1 VSVERLLSD
10 LGARGI
16 EVWLDGGQ
24 LRYRGPENAVSAE
37 VLGRLREAK
46 GEIVAWL
53 AAEETRPFPVTS
65 GQRALWFLH
74 QADTSSP
81 AYHVRFTVDLAEGV
95 DAARIERAM
104 QELAARHLVIRTCFR
119 APDGE
124 PVQVV
129 RRDLEW
135 RLRERSLR
143 QGESPEAEADEP
155 FDLECGP
162 VCRITLFRRAE
173 GGQTLQITAHH
184 VAFDYAA
191 LEVLTTELRA
201 CYAGE
206 GAKLPRL
213 TATFRGHAEAEARR
227 LAGEDGNRLR
237 RFWQGEL
244 TGPLPTLTIP
254 SVRPR
259 PAVQTWRGDTH
270 YADLPAEL
278 TGGLRDLARAERATL
293 YTVMLAAWQT
303 LLFRHTH
310 QDDLIVGTPVSGR
323 GRPELES
330 VVGYFA
336 NAIPIRAHFKPR
348 MTFRQLLAETRER
361 VLNAVAHGDYPL
373 PTLIQELQIERDPAR
388 PPLFQ
393 TTFVWNQRDA
403 AEAPGHP
410 GDPLY
415 TDRFSSEQR
424 GANYDISLSVYDV
437 AGPLRLALA
446 YNRDLF
452 DRAEAAAI
460 AGRFEQ
466 LLRSIAAD
474 PDGALDHLRIE
485 AAPRIRGPLPDG
497 DGQRSFH
504 QERIWFID
512 QFEAG
517 KVYPGPPTY
526 HNLVGTARIEG
537 EPDAERLRAALQALV
552 KRHSWPDTAE
562 FTVAEW
568 SEDAVERERAE
579 PFDLAGELPLRGA
592 LFTGANVLALT
603 VHHYLAD
610 TATVR
615 LLLDEWLAIY
625 RGAAPAPARSYAG
638 YAARQRNMAADEVE
652 TLRRYWFHALRGRLQ
667 PLTLPYDHPRAPIH
681 VYRAGVIGC
690 ETSDGMGEVEQLAA
704 FAGMLRRYSGQEE
717 IVIGVA
723 DAGREEFADIAGPLS
738 NLLVLRAR
746 IDDSTTT
753 GALVRQMRELLAAAR
768 EHREMPFDRLVTE
781 LNPPKD
787 MSRTALFDVLFS
799 FHGAGDSPV
808 EVSAVGHG
816 KYDLH
821 LFVTGRRAQLVFNR
835 ELFDETTAAGMARGW
850 SRMLGALG
858 EAKSVDEIDLVEGV
872 EREAEPVAWP
882 RTATIPSLFAS
893 AVRRFPKRVAVTCG
907 GRSLTY
913 RELDERSNHLARRL
927 IEAGVQRE
935 ELVALLFDRDELL
948 PAAILGVLKAG
959 AAYLPLDPAIPPAR
973 LAFILEDAGC
983 RRAIASPARAAA
995 LPVEIERL
1003 TVGDG
1008 RAAQGP
1014 TVELRP
1020 ENLAYCIYTSGSTGQ
1035 PKGVL
1040 LEHRQV
1046 ARLFFHDAPLF
1057 DFNERDVW
1065 TLFHSYSFDF
1075 SVWEIFGALLFG
1087 GRLVI
1092 VPSETA
1098 ANAPAMLDLLRTEGV
1113 TIFNQT
1119 PPAFGP
1125 LAEEALRQKPKLA
1138 LRLIVFGG
1146 QQLDPV
1152 KLKTWNR
1159 EYPRVKLVNMY
1170 GITETCVHVT
1180 YREILQEDME
1190 RAFSPIGRP
1199 IPTME
1204 TYVVDRTLRPVPR
1217 GATGE
1222 LLVGGDG
1229 LARGYLNRPELTQER
1244 FIPHP
1249 FRAQGRVYRSGD
1261 RARQTASGD
1270 LIYEGRMDDQM
1281 QVRGFRVELGEIRCA
1296 LLKQR
1301 VVADAHV
1308 APWGSGDEAELAAWV
1323 VPRVDV
1329 RETERRLARFR
1340 REAKDAE
1347 WTRFELPNGMAIA
1360 TRNPSETEFTYDEIF
1375 EQNSYLR
1382 NGVRL
1387 FDGAVVIDAGANVG
1401 MFSLFAASACRG
1413 ARVIALEPV
1422 PQTYAILRVN
1432 AALYDFGIE
1441 PLNCGVASREQTA
1454 VFTHYPNVSIFSGR
1468 FADGAQDREI
1478 IAAYIR
1484 NQARQAGEAPPSD
1497 AEIKTILGERFQG
1510 EPVECRLRT
1519 ISQII
1524 RERGLDR
1531 VDLLKL
1537 DVERSELEA
1546 LAGIEDGD
1554 WPKIRQIVIEAH
1566 GGPVEAE
1573 QIAERLQKRGFA
1585 VAIEQEQAL
1594 ENTPVANLFAVRE
1607 QGQPA
1612 DTSRVPTR
1620 ANPMANSAPA
1630 LTRELRAQL
1639 RRELPE
1645 YMLPGAIVLVD
1656 ALPLNGNGKVNATL
1670 LPPPDRAAAHSAEFV
1685 APRGPLEE
1693 QIAGIWA
1700 EALGVARVGA
1710 FDSFFDLGGHSLLA
1724 MRLISRMR
1732 QAFGIEFPVHA
1743 IFQNPTVAGAAEM
1756 MRRLEEQHSENM
1768 EELLEELEGLSEEE
1782 AAERLSSFSAE
1793 GGAD

>member
-1 VSVERLLSD
+1 MLSD
-10 LGARGI
+10 LAARGF

-24 LRYRGPENAVSAE
+24 LRYRGPENAVTAE
-37 VLGRLREAK
+37 TLGRLREAK
-46 GEIVAWL
+46 AEIVAWL
-53 AAEETRPFPVTS
+53 EAEEARPFPVTS

-74 QADTSSP
+74 RADPSSR

-95 DAARIERAM
+95 EAARIDRAM
-104 QELAARHLVIRTCFR
+104 QELAARHPVIRTCFR
-119 APDGE
+119 VEGGE
-124 PVQVV
+124 PVQFV
-129 RRDLEW
+129 RSDLEW
-135 RLRERSLR
+135 RLRERDLAW
-143 QGESPEAEADEP
+143 GESPEAEADEP

-184 VAFDYAA
+184 IAFDFAA
-191 LEVLTTELRA
+191 LEILISELRS
-201 CYAGE
+201 CYA
-206 GAKLPRL
+206 GAKLPRVA
-213 TATFRGHAEAEARR
+213 ATYRGHAEAEARR

-237 RFWQGEL
+237 RFWQSEL
-244 TGPLPTLTIP
+244 PGPLPMLAFP
-254 SVRPR
+254 SGRPR
-259 PAVQTWRGDTH
+259 PTVQTWHGETQ
-270 YADLPAEL
+270 YADLPADL
-278 TGGLRDLARAERATL
+278 TAGLRDLAHAEGATL

-310 QDDLIVGTPVSGR
+310 QEDLIVGTPVRGR
-323 GRPELES
+323 GRPELEL

-336 NAIPIRAHFKPR
+336 NAIPIRMRFAPR
-348 MTFRQLLAETRER
+348 MTFRELLGETRRR
-361 VLNAVAHGDYPL
+361 VLNSVAHGEYPL
-373 PTLIQELQIERDPAR
+373 PTLIEDLQIERDPAR
-388 PPLFQ
+388 SPVFQ

-403 AEAPGHP
+403 AAAPGHS

-415 TDRFSSEQR
+415 TNRFSSEQR
-424 GANYDISLSVYDV
+424 GACYDISLSVYDV

-446 YNRDLF
+446 YNLDLF

-460 AGRFEQ
+460 ARRFEQ
-466 LLRSIAAD
+466 LLRSIAAN
-474 PDGALDHLRIE
+474 PDGSLDHLQMD
-485 AAPRIRGPLPDG
+485 AAPQILGPLPEG
-497 DGQRSFH
+497 SGQRSFH
-504 QERIWFID
+504 QERISFID
-512 QFEAG
+512 QFETG
-517 KVYPGPPTY
+517 KVYAAPPTY
-526 HNLVGTARIEG
+526 HNLIGTVPFEG
-537 EPDAERLRAALQALV
+537 EPDGERFRTALQALV
-552 KRHSWPDTAE
+552 KRHGWPDTPE
-562 FTVAEW
+562 FRIAEW
-568 SEDAVERERAE
+568 SDDAIERERE
-579 PFDLAGELPLRGA
+579 GPFDLVGELPLRGA

-603 VHHYLAD
+603 IHQYLAD

-625 RGAAPAPARSYAG
+625 RDAALAPARSYAG

-652 TLRRYWFHALRGRLQ
+652 TLRRYWFHTLRGRLQ

-681 VYRAGVIGC
+681 VYRPGVIEC
-690 ETSDGMGEVEQLAA
+690 EAGDRTGEVELLAA

-753 GALVRQMRELLAAAR
+753 GSLVRQMRELLAAAR

-799 FHGAGDSPV
+799 LHGQGDSPV

-821 LFVTGRRAQLVFNR
+821 LFVSGRRAQLVFNR
-835 ELFDETTAAGMARGW
+835 ELFDEATAAGMARGW
-850 SRMLGALG
+850 SRMLGTLR
-858 EAKSVDEIDLVEGV
+858 ESKTVDEIDLAENVEQA
-872 EREAEPVAWP
+872 AEPVEWP

-893 AVRRFPKRVAVTCG
+893 AVRRFPGRIAVSCG
-907 GRSLTY
+907 GRSMTY
-913 RELDERSNHLARRL
+913 RELDERSNHLAGRL

-935 ELVALLFDRDELL
+935 ELVALLLDRDELL
-948 PAAILGVLKAG
+948 PAAILGALKAG
-959 AAYLPLDPAIPPAR
+959 AAYLPLDPTIPPAR
-973 LAFILEDAGC
+973 LAFILEDTGC
-983 RRAIASPARAAA
+983 RRAIVSPARAEA
-995 LPVEIERL
+995 LPPEIQRL
-1003 TVGDG
+1003 IVGNG
-1008 RAAQGP
+1008 LAAQAP

-1020 ENLAYCIYTSGSTGQ
+1020 EDLAYCIYTSGSTGQ

-1046 ARLFFHDAPLF
+1046 VRLFFHDRPLF
-1057 DFNERDVW
+1057 DFDERDVW

-1075 SVWEIFGALLFG
+1075 SVWELFGALLFG
-1087 GRLVI
+1087 GRLVV

-1098 ANAPAMLDLLRTEGV
+1098 ANAPAMLELLRAEGV
-1113 TIFNQT
+1113 TILNQT

-1125 LAEEALRQKPKLA
+1125 LAEEAIRQKPELA

-1146 QQLDPV
+1146 QQLDAV
-1152 KLKTWNR
+1152 KLKAWHR
-1159 EYPRVKLVNMY
+1159 EYPGVKLINMY
-1170 GITETCVHVT
+1170 GITETCVFVT
-1180 YREILQEDME
+1180 YREILAADME

-1204 TYVVDRTLRPVPR
+1204 TYIVDRALRPVPR

-1261 RARQTASGD
+1261 CARQTANGD

-1323 VPRVDV
+1323 VPRMDV

-1347 WTRFELPNGMAIA
+1347 WARFELPNGMVIA
-1360 TRNPSETEFTYDEIF
+1360 TRNASETEFTYEEIF

-1382 NGVRL
+1382 NGVTL
-1387 FDGAVVIDAGANVG
+1387 SDGAVVIDAGANIG
-1401 MFSLFAASACRG
+1401 MFSVFAATACRG
-1413 ARVIALEPV
+1413 ARVIALEPI

-1432 AALYDFGIE
+1432 AGVYDLGIE
-1441 PLNCGVASREQTA
+1441 ALNCGVAAREQTA

-1468 FADGAQDREI
+1468 FADGAKNREI
-1478 IAAYIR
+1478 IGAYIR
-1484 NQARQAGEAPPSD
+1484 NQARQAGEAAPSD
-1497 AEIKTILGERFQG
+1497 AEIETILEERFQG
-1510 EPVECRLRT
+1510 EPVEGRLRT

-1524 RERGLDR
+1524 RERSLDR

-1554 WPKIRQIVIEAH
+1554 WPKIRQIVIETH
-1566 GGPVEAE
+1566 GGPAEAE
-1573 QIAERLQKRGFA
+1573 RIAERLQERGFA
-1585 VAIEQEQAL
+1585 VSIEQEQAL

-1607 QGQPA
+1607 QGQSPDA
-1612 DTSRVPTR
+1612 SRFLTR

-1630 LTRELRAQL
+1630 LTREIRAQL

-1656 ALPLNGNGKVNATL
+1656 ALPLNANGKVNAAL
-1670 LPPPDRAAAHSAEFV
+1670 LPPPDRAAASTAEFV

-1700 EALGVARVGA
+1700 EALEVARVGA
-1710 FDSFFDLGGHSLLA
+1710 FDNFFDLGGHSLLA

-1732 QAFGIEFPVHA
+1732 QSFGIEFPVHA
-1743 IFQNPTVAGAAEM
+1743 IFQNPTVAGAAEIV
-1756 MRRLEEQHSENM
+1756 RRLEEEHSEDM

-1782 AAERLSSFSAE
+1782 AAERLSSFSEE
-1793 GGAD
+1793 GGAA